1 MHTDWIWKG
10 QQAVVAA
17 LFGLLATAGAGIA
30 EAKTLR
36 LNVEADPATLSPIQN
51 SELISGDIIDNM
63 YEGLTAIDKDGKVV
77 PALAERWQAH
87 EDGRGFRFFLRKG
100 VKFHSGRELGA
111 ADVKWTFEQ
120 IVTPAQKGG
129 LGVTYLTKIVGARE
143 MLDGKATELPG
154 VKVVDAHT
162 VDVRFTEADVLFPM
176 YPLRVVDQQVVKDHG
191 ADWVQKASAGTGP
204 FTFVHWKRGVEVRVA
219 AFPGYW
225 RGAPAI
231 DGVAFTIVPQI
242 DTAISMYEAGELDLV
257 DVPRIAIRRVLQDTR
272 FAGQLLQ
279 VPAAQ
284 VQYLGLNQALYP
296 PFKDRRV
303 REALT
308 LSVNREALVKG
319 LYGGAAV
326 ALYGSIT
333 PGVPG
338 FNPETPKIAYDPER
352 ARKLLAEA
360 GFPGGKGL
368 PPVELQ
374 STSLNKDELAY
385 LANQFK
391 KELGL
396 DVQVQIVERGTF
408 IKAMNEGQVPFFS
421 WGWTADYPDG
431 AYFLSQ
437 MWHSRSKW
445 NRPRYANPKY
455 DELIDRAMTVADN
468 EARYRLYHEAER
480 VLLNDAGMVPLTV
493 RMQVAI
499 RKPGVANVYL
509 TPFRYR
515 PFAEVR
521 IQ

>member
-1 MHTDWIWKG
+1 
-10 QQAVVAA
+10 
-17 LFGLLATAGAGIA
+17 
-30 EAKTLR
+30 
-36 LNVEADPATLSPIQN
+36 
-51 SELISGDIIDNM
+51 
-63 YEGLTAIDKDGKVV
+63 
-77 PALAERWQAH
+77 
-87 EDGRGFRFFLRKG
+87 
-100 VKFHSGRELGA
+100 
-111 ADVKWTFEQ
+111 
-120 IVTPAQKGG
+120 
-129 LGVTYLTKIVGARE
+129 
-143 MLDGKATELPG
+143 
-154 VKVVDAHT
+154 
-162 VDVRFTEADVLFPM
+162 
-176 YPLRVVDQQVVKDHG
+176 
-191 ADWVQKASAGTGP
+191 
-204 FTFVHWKRGVEVRVA
+204 
-219 AFPGYW
+219 
-225 RGAPAI
+225 
-231 DGVAFTIVPQI
+231 
-242 DTAISMYEAGELDLV
+242 MYEAGELDLV

-272 FAGQLLQ
+272 FAGQLIQ

-308 LSVNREALVKG
+308 LTVNREALVKG

-326 ALYGSIT
+326 ALNGSIT

-338 FNPETPKIAYDPER
+338 FDPETPKIPYDPER

-368 PPVELQ
+368 PPVDLQ

-396 DVQVQIVERGTF
+396 DARVQIVERGTF

-437 MWHSRSKW
+437 MWHSKSKW
-445 NRPRYANPKY
+445 NRPRYANPRY

-468 EARYRLYHEAER
+468 DARYRLYHEAER
-480 VLLNDAGMVPLTV
+480 VLLEDAGMVPLTV

>member
-1 MHTDWIWKG
+1 MKRRVRTL
-10 QQAVVAA
+10 VAS
-17 LFGLLATAGAGIA
+17 LGLLACLGAGPA
-30 EAKTLR
+30 DAKVLR
-36 LNVEADPATLSPIQN
+36 LNIEADPATLSPITN

-63 YEGLTAIDKDGKVV
+63 YEGLTAIDKDGRVV
-77 PALAERWQAH
+77 PALAEKWQPL
-87 EDGRGFRFFLRKG
+87 EDGKGFRFWLRKG

-120 IVTPAQKGG
+120 VLTPAQKGG
-129 LGVTYLTKIVGARE
+129 LGVTYLDKVVGARE

-162 VDVRFTEADVLFPM
+162 VDIRFTQPDVLFPM
-176 YPLRVVDQQVVKDHG
+176 YPLRVMDRQVPKEQG
-191 ADWVQKASAGTGP
+191 ADWTQKLSAGTGP
-204 FTFVHWKRGVEVRVA
+204 FTFVHWKRGVEVLLA

-225 RGAPAI
+225 RGAPHV
-231 DGVAFTIVPQI
+231 DGVAIVVVPQI

-257 DVPRIAIRRVLQDTR
+257 DVPRIAIRRVLQDAR
-272 FAGQLLQ
+272 FAGQLIQ

-284 VQYLGLNQALYP
+284 VQYLGMNQALYP
-296 PFKDRRV
+296 PFRDRRV
-303 REALT
+303 REAVMLA
-308 LSVNREALVKG
+308 VDREAIAKG
-319 LYGGAAV
+319 LYGGAAIPL
-326 ALYGSIT
+326 AGSVT

-338 FNPETPKIAYDPER
+338 FDPELPKVPYDPER

-368 PPVELQ
+368 PPVDLQ

-385 LANQFK
+385 LANQLK
-391 KELGL
+391 KELGM
-396 DVQVQIVERGTF
+396 DVRVQIVERGTF

-437 MWHSRSKW
+437 MWHSKSRW
-445 NRPRYANPKY
+445 NRARYANPKY

-468 EARYRLYHEAER
+468 EARYKLYHQAER
-480 VLLNDAGMVPLTV
+480 LLLEDAGMAPLTV

-499 RKPGVANVYL
+499 RKPNVSNVYL

-515 PFAEVR
+515 PFSEVR